1 METAEVRALL
11 RSQRV
16 NAILAWLLVGLLVAA
31 AVNGVRKGELLWAG
45 FATVVGT
52 LTLLPP
58 FGMRDLEAMLPWE
71 VVLLA
76 GLPVLG
82 RTFATVPVT
91 GQVAT
96 YLSVAALALVVTVEL
111 QLFTPVEMNVPF
123 AIAFVVIATMATA
136 GLWAVTRWLA
146 DAFLGTNFFHVPG
159 LTEAEM
165 ERQLMWEFVTSTV
178 AGFLAG
184 IVFEY
189 YVRRF
194 ARPAVRISRGGN
206 E

>member
-1 METAEVRALL
+1 MQGVEVMSLL

-16 NAILAWLLVGLLVAA
+16 NAVLAWVLLGLVGAA
-31 AVNGVRKGELLWAG
+31 ALNSVWSGEFLWAG
-45 FATVVGT
+45 FAVTVGV

-58 FGMRDLEAMLPWE
+58 VGLREFEAMLPWE

-96 YLSVAALALVVTVEL
+96 YLSVAAMALVVAVEL
-111 QLFTPVEMNVPF
+111 QLFTPVEMNVAF

-146 DAFLGTNFFHVPG
+146 DAWLGTSFFHVPG
-159 LTEAEM
+159 LSEAQM
-165 ERQLMWEFVTSTV
+165 ERRLMWEFVASTV
-178 AGFLAG
+178 AGLVGG
-184 IVFEY
+184 IVFEF
-189 YVRRF
+189 YVRRVV
-194 ARPAVRISRGGN
+194 RPSVRVP
-206 E
+206 EVTDE